1 MTDRIYRDRRAA
13 GQALGE
19 RLKHLELEG
28 DRLVL
33 GLPRGGV
40 PVACEVAAKLGAPV
54 DVLVVRKLGAPFNH
68 ELALGAVALGGAAIY
83 NDALLA
89 TLGLDRVDLE
99 PVLERELKELRRR
112 ELAYR
117 QGAPIPRLARKTV
130 VIVDDGMAT
139 GATMHAAVAAVRAQ
153 NPASIVVAVPTAA
166 REAVERLQA
175 VADRVVALE
184 QPEPY
189 YGVGAWYADFA
200 QVRDDEVV
208 AALADMH
215 GRVALG
221 PVRP

>member
-1 MTDRIYRDRRAA
+1 MTGRIYPDRRAA

-19 RLKHLELEG
+19 RLKHLEIEG
-28 DRLVL
+28 DLFVL

-68 ELALGAVALGGAAIY
+68 ELALGAVALGGVAIY

-89 TLGLDRVDLE
+89 TVGLDRVDLE

-153 NPASIVVAVPTAA
+153 SPANIVVAVPTAA
-166 REAVERLQA
+166 RDAVERLQG

-189 YGVGAWYADFA
+189 YGVGAWYGDFA
-200 QVRDDEVV
+200 QVHDDEVV
-208 AALADMH
+208 EALADAG
-215 GRVALG
+215 GRVGRG
-221 PVRP
+221 PARP